1 MANFYTDT
9 PQFKHYLDHPL
20 MKRIVELK
28 ERNYADKD
36 TCDYAPIDFEDAM
49 DSYDKILEVVG
60 EICGEIIEANAE
72 EVDKTGPTV
81 ANGRVTYAKGT
92 QENLDA
98 LNKAELMG
106 MGLSRKYGGLN
117 FPMVPYMM
125 SADIVSR
132 ADASFQ
138 NIWMLQDCGETIYE
152 FANEEQKDKYL
163 PRVVQGETMS
173 MDLTE
178 PDAGSDLQ
186 SVMLKATF
194 NEKENQ
200 WYLNGVKRFITN
212 GDADIHLVLARSEEG
227 TKDARGLSMF
237 IYDKRNG
244 GVNVRRIENK
254 MGIKGAPTCELVY
267 KNAKAELVGTRRMGL
282 IKYVMSLMNGARLG
296 IMAQSVGLSE
306 AATREALNY
315 AKERKQFG
323 KAIIEFAP
331 VFEMLANMR
340 AKTDA
345 SRTILYETCRF
356 VDIYKALEDI
366 ARERKLTPEER
377 DEMKYYSRLADAFT
391 PLGKGMTSEYANQ
404 NTYDA
409 IQIHGGS
416 GFMKDYKC
424 ERLYRDARITNIYE
438 GTTQLQVIAAIRHVT
453 TGTYLQRIREYE
465 AISLSPK
472 LNSLKATL
480 AEMTK
485 MYEKLV
491 ETVVDAKDD
500 TFLDFHARR
509 MVESAGHIIMGHLL
523 LQDANKKPEMFR
535 RSAEVYIL
543 YGQSEVIKNYNIIT
557 KGKVDDLAYFKPNLK
572 EEEEITE

>member
-9 PQFKHYLDHPL
+9 PQFKYYLQHPL
-20 MKRIVELK
+20 MKRIVELR

-36 TCDYAPIDFEDAM
+36 AYDYAPVDFEDAM

-60 EICGEIIEANAE
+60 EICGEIIEPNSEAA
-72 EVDKTGPTV
+72 DQQGPTL
-81 ANGRVTYAKGT
+81 ANGRVTYAVPT

-106 MGLSRKYGGLN
+106 MGLPRRYGGLN

-152 FANEEQKDKYL
+152 FADETLKEKYL
-163 PRVVQGETMS
+163 PRIVKGETMS

-186 SVMLKATF
+186 AVMLKATY
-194 NEKENQ
+194 NEEEDQ

-212 GDADIHLVLARSEEG
+212 GDADVHLVLARSEEG
-227 TKDARGLSMF
+227 TRDGRGLSMF
-237 IYDKRNG
+237 VYDKKNG
-244 GVNVRRIENK
+244 GVDVRRIENK

-267 KNAKAELVGTRRMGL
+267 KNAKADLVGSRRFGL

-306 AATREALNY
+306 AATREALSY
-315 AKERKQFG
+315 AIDRRQFG
-323 KAIIEFAP
+323 KAIIEFPP
-331 VFEMLANMR
+331 VYEMLANMR

-345 SRTILYETCRF
+345 SRSMLYETCRF

-404 NTYDA
+404 NANDA
-409 IQIHGGS
+409 IQVHGGS
-416 GFMKDYKC
+416 GYMKDYKC
-424 ERLYRDARITNIYE
+424 ERLYRDARIMNVYE
-438 GTTQLQVIAAIRHVT
+438 GTTQLQVVAAIRHVT
-453 TGTYLQRIREYE
+453 TGTYLQRIKEYE
-465 AISLSPK
+465 AMSVAPELEP
-472 LNSLKATL
+472 LKATL
-480 AEMTK
+480 SKLTAMYTEMAE
-485 MYEKLV
+485 LV
-491 ETVVDAKDD
+491 TAQENDEY
-500 TFLDFHARR
+500 LSFHARR
-509 MVESAGHIIMGHLL
+509 LVESAGHVILGHLL
-523 LQDANKKPEMFR
+523 LQDATLQPEMFR
-535 RSAEVYIL
+535 QSAEVYIQ
-543 YGQSEVIKNYNIIT
+543 YGQMEVVKNHSFVVNSRIE
-557 KGKVDDLAYFKPNLK
+557 DLKSYRQKS
-572 EEEEITE
+572 

>member
-9 PQFKHYLDHPL
+9 PQYRHHLQHPS

-28 ERNYADKD
+28 ERNYSDKE
-36 TCDYAPIDFEDAM
+36 TYDYAPMDFEDAM
-49 DSYDKILEVVG
+49 DSYDKVLEVVG
-60 EICGEIIEANAE
+60 EICGEIIEPNAE
-72 EVDKTGPTV
+72 AVDHSGPTV
-81 ANGRVTYAKGT
+81 QDGRVTYAAAT

-117 FPMVPYMM
+117 FPMVPYMI

-152 FANEEQKDKYL
+152 FAEEEQKNRFL
-163 PRVVQGETMS
+163 PRIVQGETMS

-186 SVMLKATF
+186 AVMLKASY
-194 NEKENQ
+194 NEKEGQ

-237 IYDKRNG
+237 VYDKKNG
-244 GVNVRRIENK
+244 GVTVRRIENK

-267 KNAKAELVGTRRMGL
+267 KHAKAELVGTRRMGL
-282 IKYVMSLMNGARLG
+282 IRYVMSLMNGARLG
-296 IMAQSVGLSE
+296 IMAQSVGISE
-306 AATREALNY
+306 AATREAWNY
-315 AKERKQFG
+315 AVERRQFG
-323 KAIIEFAP
+323 KAIIEFPP
-331 VFEMLANMR
+331 VYEMLANMR

-345 SRTILYETCRF
+345 SRTFLYETCRF
-356 VDIYKALEDI
+356 VDLYKTLEDI

-377 DEMKYYSRLADAFT
+377 EEMKYYSRLADAFT
-391 PLGKGMTSEYANQ
+391 PLGKGMSSEYANQ
-404 NTYDA
+404 NAYDA
-409 IQIHGGS
+409 IQVHGGS
-416 GFMKDYKC
+416 GYMKDYKC

-438 GTTQLQVIAAIRHVT
+438 GTTQLQVVAAIRHVT
-453 TGTYLQRIREYE
+453 TGTYLQRIKEYE
-465 AISLSPK
+465 AMPVTPELEPLKRVLSK
-472 LNSLKATL
+472 MSQ
-480 AEMTK
+480 

-491 ETVVDAKDD
+491 EIVVTPKDEEY
-500 TFLDFHARR
+500 LDFNARR
-509 MVESAGHIIMGHLL
+509 LVECAGHVIMGHLL
-523 LQDANKKPEMFR
+523 LQDANKNQELFR
-535 RSAEVYIL
+535 RSAEVYIH
-543 YGQSEVIKNYNIIT
+543 YGQIEVVKNYNFVSKSRIEDMAYY
-557 KGKVDDLAYFKPNLK
+557 KPDL
-572 EEEEITE
+572 TV

>member
-9 PQFKHYLDHPL
+9 PQFRHHLQHPL

-28 ERNYADKD
+28 ERNYADKEKY
-36 TCDYAPIDFEDAM
+36 DYAPMDFEDAM
-49 DSYDKILEVVG
+49 DSYDKVLEVVG
-60 EICGEIIEANAE
+60 EICADIIEPNAE
-72 EVDKTGPTV
+72 EVDHCGPTV
-81 ANGRVTYAKGT
+81 ENGRVTYAAPT
-92 QENLDA
+92 QQNLDA

-152 FANEEQKDKYL
+152 FAEEEQKERFL
-163 PRVVQGETMS
+163 PRIVQGETMS

-186 SVMLKATF
+186 AVMLKASY
-194 NEKENQ
+194 NEEEKQ

-237 IYDKRNG
+237 VYDKKNG

-254 MGIKGAPTCELVY
+254 MGIKGAPTCELVF

-296 IMAQSVGLSE
+296 IIAQSVGLCE
-306 AATREALNY
+306 AAVREAYSY
-315 AKERKQFG
+315 ALERRQFG
-323 KAIIEFAP
+323 KAIIEFPP
-331 VFEMLANMR
+331 VYEMLASMR

-345 SRTILYETCRF
+345 ARTMLYETCRF
-356 VDIYKALEDI
+356 VDLYKTLEDI

-377 DEMKYYSRLADAFT
+377 DEMKRYSRLADAFT
-391 PLGKGMTSEYANQ
+391 PLGKAMSSEYANQ
-404 NTYDA
+404 NAYDA
-409 IQIHGGS
+409 IQVHGGS
-416 GFMKDYKC
+416 GYMKDYKC

-438 GTTQLQVIAAIRHVT
+438 GTTQLQVVAAIRHVT
-453 TGTYLQRIREYE
+453 TGTYLQRIKEYE
-465 AISLSPK
+465 AMPVTPELEQ
-472 LNSLKATL
+472 LKKVL
-480 AEMTK
+480 KQMAE

-491 ETVVDAKDD
+491 ELVTNQKEEDY
-500 TFLDFHARR
+500 LDFHARR
-509 MVESAGHIIMGHLL
+509 LVECAGHLVMGHLL
-523 LQDANKKPEMFR
+523 LQDANKDAALFR
-535 RSAEVYIL
+535 RSAEVYIH
-543 YGQSEVIKNYNIIT
+543 YGEVEVVKNYNFIT
-557 KGKVDDLAYFKPNLK
+557 RLGIEDMAYYKPAIA
-572 EEEEITE
+572 E